1 MRIDKKFIII
11 FLVIFTFIVRII
23 PLQFPAFSSDE
34 ARVAFR
40 AFALSTTGKDELGR
54 SLPLLF
60 NSLEDY
66 QLPVVSYTTALG
78 ALIFGK
84 TDFGV
89 RVPFILIGTAVV
101 FLIYKLSGY
110 FFEDERYGFY
120 AAAIASLS
128 PGLIFFS
135 KFPNESIIATFLILL
150 LITQLLSHKVN
161 KIKFFQVILLMLL
174 TSKILWL
181 ILVPVLIPTLFL
193 NNSLQK
199 KEKINLFV
207 MSLIPL
213 TTAILLYL
221 IIPQASRS
229 LIENNFSIINDV
241 TVKNGIERL
250 RSQTVWGWPVLF
262 DRFLFNKTYLL
273 ITGIFHWFSQISL
286 GRLFTEFDTYGYFGF
301 LKQGAFSKILVIPF
315 LVGLF
320 TLIRGNQKIKF
331 LFLYILITTFPL
343 MFLYPVERIIYI
355 VPALPFIVLISSLGF
370 KFLSRR
376 IAGILIILLTA
387 EFVINLLFLQ
397 SSIKNA
403 NEYRPGWIKQIVEDA
418 YAYSANY
425 NVAFSDNIAQDMVPL
440 IEWYKKFAPAGAY
453 EDVPYPYRFRQT
465 KILNYKIIG
474 SEDNFYNCGLDKNT
488 YIFASKRDLE
498 KIQLNIKVSDV
509 KSFRDL
515 LGNEVAY
522 LLPPKI
528 CVH

>member
-1 MRIDKKFIII
+1 MRIDKKIII
-11 FLVIFTFIVRII
+11 VFLVFTFIVRVI
-23 PLQFPAFSSDE
+23 PLSFPAFSADE

-40 AFALSTTGKDELGR
+40 AYGLSTTGRDELGR
-54 SLPLLF
+54 SLPFLF

-66 QLPVVSYTTALG
+66 QLPVVSYITALG
-78 ALIFGK
+78 VLLFGK
-84 TDFGV
+84 TDLGV
-89 RVPFILIGTAVV
+89 RLPFILIGTWVI
-101 FLIYKLSGY
+101 FLIYKLSRY

-150 LITQLLSHKVN
+150 LITQLLSPKVN
-161 KIKFFQVILLMLL
+161 KIKFFLIILLMLL
-174 TSKILWL
+174 TSKILWF

-213 TTAILLYL
+213 TAVIFLYL
-221 IIPQASRS
+221 KIPQASRS

-250 RSQTVWGWPVLF
+250 RSQVSPGWPSFF
-262 DRFLFNKTYLL
+262 DRILFNKTYFVL
-273 ITGIFHWFSQISL
+273 IGIFHWVSHISL
-286 GRLFTEFDTYGYFGF
+286 SRLFTEFDQYGYFGF
-301 LKQGAFSKILVIPF
+301 LKQGAFSKIVIIPF
-315 LVGLF
+315 LAGLF

-370 KFLSRR
+370 KFLSWR
-376 IAGILIILLTA
+376 IAGILIILLIL
-387 EFVINLLFLQ
+387 EFVINLLFLN
-397 SSIKNA
+397 SSVKNA
-403 NEYRPGWIKQIVEDA
+403 NEYRQSWVKQIVEDA
-418 YAYSANY
+418 NIYSANY

-440 IEWYKKFAPAGAY
+440 IEWYTKFDPAGAY
-453 EDVPYPYRFRQT
+453 ENVPYPYKFRQT
-465 KILNYKIIG
+465 KILNYRIIG
-474 SEDNFYNCGLDKNT
+474 SEDTFRNCSKDKGT
-488 YIFASKRDLE
+488 YIFASQRDLD
-498 KIQLNIKVSDV
+498 KIQNNIEVSPV
-509 KSFRDL
+509 NSYKDL
-515 LGNEVAY
+515 LGRDRVY
-522 LLPPKI
+522 LLPSKI
-528 CVH
+528 CVR